1 MKKIGVIVGRFQTP
15 ELYSGHKAIIEYALK
30 AYEKVYLILGV
41 QATRA
46 TKRNPLDFEARKR
59 MMEEAY
65 PSKFEQILYIQDKN
79 SNVKWS
85 DYLDSLIEYTIP
97 KNETPTLIGTKN
109 GLLSKYTGKFQV
121 EVRESLEIF
130 NSSSEKIVKDL
141 QYRKGVVAACS
152 SRYPT
157 VYPTVDC
164 AIFEDESFQVLWL
177 ARKKDEDL
185 FRFVGG
191 FADPEDDGFE
201 ASALREAK
209 EETGMDCEIVDWI
222 GSCKIDDWRYREEE
236 DKIITNLFALKRV
249 FGKVLAQDD
258 IFQLKAV
265 SIDLFSE
272 ENIQP
277 EHRKLFRMVK
287 HWAKTNRGRK

>member
-1 MKKIGVIVGRFQTP
+1 M
-15 ELYSGHKAIIEYALK
+15 
-30 AYEKVYLILGV
+30 
-41 QATRA
+41 
-46 TKRNPLDFEARKR
+46 
-59 MMEEAY
+59 
-65 PSKFEQILYIQDKN
+65 
-79 SNVKWS
+79 
-85 DYLDSLIEYTIP
+85 
-97 KNETPTLIGTKN
+97 
-109 GLLSKYTGKFQV
+109 
-121 EVRESLEIF
+121 RESLEIF
-130 NSSSEKIVKDL
+130 NNSSEKTVKDL

-164 AIFEDESFQVLWL
+164 AIFEDESFQILWL

-191 FADPEDDGFE
+191 FADPKDDGFE

-209 EETGMDCEIVDWI
+209 EETGMECEIVDWI

-236 DKIITNLFALKRV
+236 DKIITNLFALKKV

-277 EHRKLFRMVK
+277 EHRRLFKMVK